1 MQMHPAALRGL
12 LGVRELGGRV
22 VDADAAAR
30 ARLAGG
36 GRAARLRYAAFAAN
50 QNPSNVSLKAR

>member
-1 MQMHPAALRGL
+1 MQMHSAALRGL

-36 GRAARLRYAAFAAN
+36 RAARLRYAAFAAN